1 MILEDRKSKDRKKVY
16 QENVNQREAGVA
28 TLVSDKIDFGAKD
41 IPRDSEAHAAVTKGS
56 IYPEHVAILN
66 VHAPSNT

>member
-1 MILEDRKSKDRKKVY
+1 M
-16 QENVNQREAGVA
+16 
-28 TLVSDKIDFGAKD
+28 VSDKIDFGAKD